1 MYKYK
6 ILTISQVIDSEKEFI
21 IKNSRKKIFNIAS
34 NQILNF
40 INKKFKNQ
48 KILFICGNGNNGKD
62 GTETSKL
69 IKKQQVL

>member
-40 INKKFKNQ
+40 INKKFTLHQVGRGPFKSNTEFYKQ
-48 KILFICGNGNNGKD
+48 KI
-62 GTETSKL
+62 
-69 IKKQQVL
+69 